1 MSYIKIYPKSLNLL
15 RVEPNAYT
23 GKVLFDI
30 EQYGQLYPNQF
41 FEVRV
46 ARFNITGTH
55 ESEWS
60 ILSVQDHPDI
70 KNFDSFLRALNF
82 FVFNSLKIQIPG
94 TTDPYA
100 PPYFDVEL
108 REVYFALD
116 PDTPTA
122 APDYSWEDVG

>member
-15 RVEPNAYT
+15 YLEPNTFT

-30 EQYGQLYPNQF
+30 EQYGQVYAKQYF
-41 FEVRV
+41 DVRLIKLDR
-46 ARFNITGTH
+46 ADDQP
-55 ESEWS
+55 SEWS

-82 FVFNSLKIQIPG
+82 FVFHNLKLQLPEPS
-94 TTDPYA
+94 DYA
-100 PPYFDVEL
+100 LAQPFVVEL

-116 PDTPTA
+116 PDSPTA
-122 APDYSWEDVG
+122 APDYSWKNIE